1 MVSSDLPT
9 KEEIMQKISR
19 EVKSDELPQWS
30 RQELASLIFNVYYM
44 GEGDWKSICVEDP
57 HGPPHEKKTAE

>member
-1 MVSSDLPT
+1 
-9 KEEIMQKISR
+9 MQKISR